1 MSAIPGDGSYVAY
14 ISVGLVA
21 GVIFLA
27 GIGLVIFL
35 NCHLLQKVGLF
46 TNIIVLKLPSQ
57 LGLNSIYF
65 ETID

>member
-1 MSAIPGDGSYVAY
+1 MSAIPGDGLYVAY

-35 NCHLLQKVGLF
+35 
-46 TNIIVLKLPSQ
+46 II
-57 LGLNSIYF
+57 YCRR
-65 ETID
+65 